1 MFAGKVGTGLVLILA
16 LPLLSWAQEGA
27 TGPGSTEASRTGQPA
42 ASAPSKKSGAEPR
55 KSVRGTIEQAIKAL
69 EAYDCVTFA
78 VNFLSPIKRA
88 QIEDLEAYKAKRQ
101 CSPQNR
107 ANTDEALL
115 ALKLARLAVPE
126 YKGITATISFEGVG
140 LRIQK
145 FTLVKYLDGKWYFN
159 EL

>member
-1 MFAGKVGTGLVLILA
+1 MGQSGPI
-16 LPLLSWAQEGA
+16 AQ
-27 TGPGSTEASRTGQPA
+27 TI
-42 ASAPSKKSGAEPR
+42 KSGGSPQ

-88 QIEDLEAYKAKRQ
+88 LIKDLEAYKKQRQ
-101 CSPQNR
+101 CSPQDRGNL
-107 ANTDEALL
+107 DEVLT

-126 YKGITATISFEGVG
+126 YKGITATLSLEGVG
-140 LRIQK
+140 LRVQK

>member
-1 MFAGKVGTGLVLILA
+1 MFAGKISTGPVLILA
-16 LPLLSWAQEGA
+16 LPLLFWAQEGA
-27 TGPGSTEASRTGQPA
+27 TGPGSTEAKGTGQSAP
-42 ASAPSKKSGAEPR
+42 SAPSKKSGAEPR

-88 QIEDLEAYKAKRQ
+88 QIEDLEAYKTRRQ

-107 ANTDEALL
+107 ANTEEALF

-126 YKGITATISFEGVG
+126 YKGITATISLEGLG